1 MRSGV
6 VKKFKRQLRIVSYL
20 RDLSSLTSLRL
31 ELNLGSQDCSTLA
44 AAAGGGGGDWTGLG
58 DVGDEG
64 LPGPPQQCQEDESM
78 EDTRQEVFGLLARAP
93 GVITKLEKRIR
104 PLNKNMILRTEVSY

>member
-31 ELNLGSQDCSTLA
+31 ELNLGS
-44 AAAGGGGGDWTGLG
+44 
-58 DVGDEG
+58 
-64 LPGPPQQCQEDESM
+64 
-78 EDTRQEVFGLLARAP
+78 
-93 GVITKLEKRIR
+93 
-104 PLNKNMILRTEVSY
+104 

>member
-1 MRSGV
+1 MRSDCI
-6 VKKFKRQLRIVSYL
+6 KKFKRQLRIVSYL

-44 AAAGGGGGDWTGLG
+44 AAAVGGGDLTGLG
-58 DVGDEG
+58 DVGVGDEG

-93 GVITKLEKRIR
+93 GVITKLEKRTR
-104 PLNKNMILRTEVSY
+104 LKQKYNLTY